1 MSTRS
6 STSLANRVNKQ
17 NFLAASFAR
26 WDLTFARSADVTW

>member
-17 NFLAASFAR
+17 NFLAALVCAV
-26 WDLTFARSADVTW
+26 DLTFARSADVTW